1 MEFIATLER
10 LLGVRAQLRMLPMQ
24 AGDIVATYADTEA
37 LQRDVG
43 FRPST
48 SIEDGLS
55 RFVAWYRRYYG

>member
-48 SIEDGLS
+48 SIEDGLR
-55 RFVAWYRRYYG
+55 RFVDWYRRYYG